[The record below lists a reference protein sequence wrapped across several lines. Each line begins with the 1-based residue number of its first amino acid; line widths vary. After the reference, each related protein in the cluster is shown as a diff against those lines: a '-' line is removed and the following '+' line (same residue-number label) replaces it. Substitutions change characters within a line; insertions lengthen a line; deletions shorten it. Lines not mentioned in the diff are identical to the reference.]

1 MGATDD
7 EVRRAANQELYDRM
21 RAAHNRGDRQ
31 AWLSCF
37 TDDVVF
43 EAPYYRSDG
52 PIASG
57 RDAMARTFERMSE
70 TFSSIDYEIKRFIPA
85 LDPDLVV
92 VEVRGDHE
100 VRANG
105 NHYRNDY
112 LFLVDCRDGRIARIF
127 EYSNPTV
134 YATSVGTS

>member
-1 MGATDD
+1 MGTTDD
-7 EVRRAANQELYDRM
+7 EERRAANHGLYDRM
-21 RAAHNRGDRQ
+21 RTAHNAGDRED
-31 AWLSCF
+31 WLSCF

-43 EAPYYRSDG
+43 EAPYYRAGG

-57 RDAMARTFERMSE
+57 RAAMGQTFERMAE
-70 TFSSIDYEIKRFIPA
+70 TFSSINYEIKRFIPA
-85 LDPDLVV
+85 LDPDLVI

-100 VRANG
+100 VRS
-105 NHYRNDY
+105 NHKRYQNDY

>member
-7 EVRRAANQELYDRM
+7 KQRQANQDLYDRM
-21 RAAHNRGDRQ
+21 RSAHNRGDRES
-31 AWLSCF
+31 WLSCF

-43 EAPYYRSDG
+43 EAPYYRADG

-57 RDAMARTFERMSE
+57 RDAMAQTFDRMNE
-70 TFSSIDYEIKRFIPA
+70 TFSSIQYEIKRFIPA
-85 LDPDLVV
+85 LDPDLVI

-100 VRANG
+100 VRS
-105 NHYRNDY
+105 NHNRYGNDY
-112 LFLVDCRDGRIARIF
+112 LFLVACRDGKIARIF
-127 EYSNPTV
+127 EYSNPNV